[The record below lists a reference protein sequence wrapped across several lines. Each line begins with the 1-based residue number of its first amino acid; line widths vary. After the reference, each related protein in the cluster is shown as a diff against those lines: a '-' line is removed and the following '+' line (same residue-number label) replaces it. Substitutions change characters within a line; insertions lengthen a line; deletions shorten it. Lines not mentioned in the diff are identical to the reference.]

1 MSDPMH
7 QELFTA
13 ALGLQAPWWVRSFDF
28 DQAAGRIDFHVGFA
42 RGSHFDCPACGV
54 ADQSVHDTRPRQ
66 WRHLNFFQFQAYINA
81 DVPRT
86 KCSSCAAVASVPV
99 PWARKG
105 SGFTLL
111 FEAFAL
117 TLARQM
123 PVKAIEQIFDV
134 SDDRLWR
141 ILEHHVDTAR
151 THEYY
156 DEVKRVGI
164 DETAS
169 RRGQKYI
176 TVVHDLDAG
185 RIVFACEG
193 RDKTT
198 IAQFIKDLAAHGGS
212 AKNITDACT
221 DMSAAYIAAVGEY
234 LPDAEL
240 SFDPFHV
247 VALGNK
253 AVDEVRREEVKH
265 EASLK
270 GMRWVTLKSPAKLS
284 LKQMTDFHYLTHSNL
299 QTSRAWRI
307 KEALRYIYANAQN
320 GAQAEALFMRWYSWA
335 RRSRLEPFKKLALT
349 VRKHL
354 AGILAHFDSGLSNGR
369 VESVNSLIQAAKSR
383 ARGYR
388 TSKNLITMT
397 FLIAGKLK
405 ALPKNPMLA
414 LA

>member
-1 MSDPMH
+1 MY

-13 ALGLQAPWWVRSFDF
+13 ALGLQPPWSVTSFDF
-28 DQAAGRIDFHVGFA
+28 DRDAGRIDFHVGFA
-42 RGSHFDCPACGV
+42 RGSHFDCPACGA

-66 WRHLNFFQFQAYINA
+66 WRHLNFFEFQAYINA

-86 KCSSCAAVASVPV
+86 RCSSCEAVSTVPV

-105 SGFTLL
+105 SGFTLM

-123 PVKAIEQIFDV
+123 PVKAIEQIFGV

-141 ILEHHVDTAR
+141 VIEHHVDTAR
-151 THEYY
+151 AHEYY
-156 DEVKRVGI
+156 DEVARVGI

-169 RRGQKYI
+169 RRGQQYI

-198 IAQFIKDLAAHGGS
+198 IARFVADLAAHGGS

-221 DMSAAYIAAVGEY
+221 DMSAAYIAAVAEY

-253 AVDEVRREEVKH
+253 AVDEVRREEVKS
-265 EASLK
+265 ESSLR
-270 GMRWVTLKSPAKLS
+270 GMRWITLKDPAKLS
-284 LKQMTDFHYLTHSNL
+284 DKQLNDFHYLTHSNL
-299 QTSRAWRI
+299 KTSRAWRI
-307 KEALRYIYANAQN
+307 KEAMRYIYANAQN
-320 GAQAEALFMRWYSWA
+320 SAQAEALFLRWCSWA
-335 RRSRLEPFKKLALT
+335 RRSRLEPFKRLALT
-349 VRKHL
+349 VRRHM

-388 TSKNLITMT
+388 TAKNLIAMT
-397 FLIAGKLK
+397 YLIAGKLK
-405 ALPKNPMLA
+405 ALPKNPMMVPG
-414 LA
+414 

>member
-13 ALGLQAPWWVRSFDF
+13 ALGLQAPWSVRSFDF
-28 DQAAGRIDFHVGFA
+28 DQAAGRIDFQVGFA
-42 RGSHFDCPACGV
+42 RGSHFDCPACGA

-81 DVPRT
+81 DVPRIR
-86 KCSSCAAVASVPV
+86 CSTCAAVTSVPV

-134 SDDRLWR
+134 ADDRLWR
-141 ILEHHVDTAR
+141 LIEHHVDAAR
-151 THEYY
+151 AHEYY
-156 DEVKRVGI
+156 DELKRVGI

-198 IAQFIKDLAAHGGS
+198 IARFVADLAAHGGS

-221 DMSAAYIAAVGEY
+221 DMSAAYIAAVAEH
-234 LPDAEL
+234 LPYAEL

-247 VALGNK
+247 VALGNA
-253 AVDEVRREEVKH
+253 AVDEVRRDEVKR
-265 EASLK
+265 ESSLK
-270 GMRWVTLKSPAKLS
+270 GMREAAMRCIS
-284 LKQMTDFHYLTHSNL
+284 
-299 QTSRAWRI
+299 SR
-307 KEALRYIYANAQN
+307 
-320 GAQAEALFMRWYSWA
+320 
-335 RRSRLEPFKKLALT
+335 T
-349 VRKHL
+349 
-354 AGILAHFDSGLSNGR
+354 
-369 VESVNSLIQAAKSR
+369 
-383 ARGYR
+383 
-388 TSKNLITMT
+388 
-397 FLIAGKLK
+397 
-405 ALPKNPMLA
+405 
-414 LA
+414 